1 MKTLAPTAAD
11 SAAIIKALDGGAVI
25 GVRALIRQAVS
36 GSAENIEELS
46 RLTVAVKR
54 HIEHGTV
61 QLKPR
66 GKSVQI
72 ALTRK
77 GKRRAKLMRP
87 ERQRAPHASL
97 SMYGALAAAA
107 VAVAGCSTPTPE
119 QPRVQLMGFPTPV
132 GVQQVRG
139 ADGQGYFE
147 PCNPCATPTVKTPV
161 LGGYRTLDAE
171 ERREGEP
178 ERTLVVGALQAP
190 TPKRLVEGAP
200 QPAAQTAPRAAAVA
214 ATLAQ
219 PVPAKAVPQAQS
231 AEAHRTAVFFGYAQS
246 KLTDDGRKAVAEFA
260 EHARTA
266 SVIYVRGTTDSQ
278 GDATANEILAKNR
291 AAVVRAELIAHGVA
305 RARIKTTY
313 CTRCYVDKNDSEE
326 GRRANRRVDLSVDP
340 LPIK

>member
-25 GVRALIRQAVS
+25 GVRALIRQAVP

-66 GKSVQI
+66 GQSVQI

-87 ERQRAPHASL
+87 ETQRAPHASL

-107 VAVAGCSTPTPE
+107 VAVAGCSTPAPE
-119 QPRVQLMGFPTPV
+119 RPRVQLMGFPTPV

-147 PCNPCATPTVKTPV
+147 PCNPCAAPTVKTPV
-161 LGGYRTLDAE
+161 LGGYRTLDAD
-171 ERREGEP
+171 ERPRGEP

-190 TPKRLVEGAP
+190 TPKRLVEAAP
-200 QPAAQTAPRAAAVA
+200 QPAAHPVPRAATVA
-214 ATLAQ
+214 ALAQ
-219 PVPAKAVPQAQS
+219 PVPAKAVQPAHS
-231 AEAHRTAVFFGYAQS
+231 ADATKAAVFFGYAQS
-246 KLTDDGRKAVAEFA
+246 KLTDEGRKAVAEFA
-260 EHARTA
+260 EQAKSA
-266 SVIYVRGTTDSQ
+266 PVIYVRGSTDSQ

-305 RARIKTTY
+305 RAKIKTTY
-313 CTRCYVDKNDSEE
+313 CTRCYVDKNDTEE

>member
-1 MKTLAPTAAD
+1 M
-11 SAAIIKALDGGAVI
+11 
-25 GVRALIRQAVS
+25 IRQAVP
-36 GSAENIEELS
+36 GSAENIDELT

-66 GKSVQI
+66 GQSVQI

-87 ERQRAPHASL
+87 ARQGLPYGGLA
-97 SMYGALAAAA
+97 MYGALAAAA
-107 VAVAGCSTPTPE
+107 VAVAGCSTPAPE
-119 QPRVQLMGFPTPV
+119 RPRVQLMGFPTPV

-139 ADGQGYFE
+139 ADGEGYFE
-147 PCNPCATPTVKTPV
+147 PCNPCAAPTAKTPV
-161 LGGYRTLDAE
+161 LGGYRTMDVE
-171 ERREGEP
+171 EPPRTEP
-178 ERTLVVGALQAP
+178 DRTLVVGALQAP
-190 TPKRLVEGAP
+190 TPKRLVAQAS
-200 QPAAQTAPRAAAVA
+200 QPAAQPLPGAAAPA
-214 ATLAQ
+214 PL
-219 PVPAKAVPQAQS
+219 PAKATDKS
-231 AEAHRTAVFFGYAQS
+231 APAAAAADVRKAAVFFAYAQS

-260 EHARTA
+260 ALAKGAE
-266 SVIYVRGTTDSQ
+266 VIYVRGSTDSQ

-313 CTRCYVDKNDSEE
+313 CTKCYVDKNDSEE

-340 LPIK
+340 LPLK

>member
-25 GVRALIRQAVS
+25 GVRALIRQAVP
-36 GSAENIEELS
+36 GSAENIDELT

-66 GKSVQI
+66 GQSVQI

-87 ERQRAPHASL
+87 ARQGLPYGGLA
-97 SMYGALAAAA
+97 MYGALAAAA
-107 VAVAGCSTPTPE
+107 VAVAGCSTPVPE
-119 QPRVQLMGFPTPV
+119 RPRAQLMGFPTPV

-147 PCNPCATPTVKTPV
+147 PCNPCAAPTAKTPV
-161 LGGYRTLDAE
+161 LGGYRTMDVE
-171 ERREGEP
+171 EPPKAEP

-190 TPKRLVEGAP
+190 TPKRLVAQASQPATQTLPAAGAP
-200 QPAAQTAPRAAAVA
+200 AP
-214 ATLAQ
+214 L
-219 PVPAKAVPQAQS
+219 PAKAADKPAPAAADVRKA
-231 AEAHRTAVFFGYAQS
+231 AVFFAYAQS

-260 EHARTA
+260 ARA
-266 SVIYVRGTTDSQ
+266 KGAEVIYVRGSTDSQ

-291 AAVVRAELIAHGVA
+291 AAVVRAELIAHGIA

-313 CTRCYVDKNDSEE
+313 CTKCYVDKNDTEE

-340 LPIK
+340 LPLK